1 MSVRCCRR
9 AHFSTV
15 RGVTTSVDSAT
26 WWSDDWASR
35 VIDVGVAVT
44 NLSVY
49 LAASAKNSPDA
60 RAVVSD
66 DTTTTYWK
74 LGNDVARFA
83 DYLTDA
89 GLRPGDRVGVMLP
102 NGLDFATIF
111 YGVLHA
117 GGVVVPLNPRLHARA
132 VDFLLTITDTRL
144 LFVTSQHAIANTVAA
159 VTAGVQPV
167 QMGSHGIARMTAGF
181 TGHTDPVVRT
191 ARDAAVVLPIVE
203 ATGAH
208 TVQLTHGELAN
219 CQAVT
224 AGQLTLGRGDLVMGC
239 LPMIERVGMTYSL
252 LAALSSASTLVL
264 PSFDPAFDPASALEL
279 IAEECITVFEGAPPM
294 YLALLDAARRSDE
307 DFSSLRV
314 GVMADGTL
322 PVDVLR
328 RFEDRFGCVVVHA
341 DEFSAASPPT
351 IRGSTDLM

>member
-15 RGVTTSVDSAT
+15 RCVTTSIDSAT

-117 GGVVVPLNPRLHARA
+117 GGVVVLLNPRLHARA
-132 VDFLLTITDTRL
+132 VDFFSRSRARDCCWSRHSTRL
-144 LFVTSQHAIANTVAA
+144 PIPSPPSL
-159 VTAGVQPV
+159 PV
-167 QMGSHGIARMTAGF
+167 CNPSRW
-181 TGHTDPVVRT
+181 
-191 ARDAAVVLPIVE
+191 E
-203 ATGAH
+203 ATG
-208 TVQLTHGELAN
+208 
-219 CQAVT
+219 
-224 AGQLTLGRGDLVMGC
+224 
-239 LPMIERVGMTYSL
+239 
-252 LAALSSASTLVL
+252 
-264 PSFDPAFDPASALEL
+264 
-279 IAEECITVFEGAPPM
+279 
-294 YLALLDAARRSDE
+294 
-307 DFSSLRV
+307 
-314 GVMADGTL
+314 
-322 PVDVLR
+322 
-328 RFEDRFGCVVVHA
+328 
-341 DEFSAASPPT
+341 SP
-351 IRGSTDLM
+351 